1 MAHIIDDVNGVEER
15 KGYHKNLSSSDVI
28 SIRDKYLS
36 GVTQR
41 ELVREYGISYKS
53 VYMIVHLLSYK
64 DVKLGSKNYDLETY
78 LALVKERGK

>member
-1 MAHIIDDVNGVEER
+1 MAFEIDNTEER
-15 KGYHKNLSSSDVI
+15 KGYHKNLSSADVI

-36 GVTQR
+36 GITQR

-53 VYMIVHLLSYK
+53 IYMIVHLLSYK

-78 LALVKERGK
+78 LAIVKERGK